1 MINTNLPYAP
11 SIIKL
16 ALWLPVGDMIIIVSK
31 LSNFLRL
38 YKTPTHEKILS
49 FKRPETCPIYTRR
62 CNLWF

>member
-31 LSNFLRL
+31 PSNL
-38 YKTPTHEKILS
+38 
-49 FKRPETCPIYTRR
+49 
-62 CNLWF
+62 